1 MHYNKETNVKKAVKV
16 WNLFLLLA
24 LSLGLALPALSLA
37 AEPSE
42 ELGLPERVKK
52 LEEAMGKGDMSR
64 WLDRISLSGLIE
76 VEAGY
81 EDYDYDDPAVDDEDS
96 SDLVLATVE
105 LGIDVD
111 FIKHVS
117 GHVLLLWEEDDTE
130 PLDVDEAFIRLD
142 GEDVLPLYLQ
152 AGKMYVPFGNFETH
166 FISDPNTLE
175 LGETRESAA
184 VVGYANDLF
193 DLSFGLFNGDI
204 DEEGK
209 DDHIDSFVASAVF
222 TLPEEAVPGLALTAG
237 LSWISNIADSDMLT
251 DTIEDAAEDAGV
263 DAVIDDKVDGMA
275 AFLIATLNERWTLI
289 AEYVGA
295 LDEFESDDIGVEGL
309 EPKTWNFELGCAVTD
324 DLTVAAKYEG
334 GDDLGDL
341 LPDEQYGI
349 VGSYG
354 LFKYTTLSLEY
365 LHGEFENDDERDLVT
380 AQLAFEF

>member
-1 MHYNKETNVKKAVKV
+1 MQKAGKACG
-16 WNLFLLLA
+16 LLLA
-24 LSLGLALPALSLA
+24 LSLGLGLSSLSLA

-42 ELGLPERVKK
+42 ELGLPERVRK
-52 LEEAMGKGDMSR
+52 LEEAMGMGDMGR
-64 WLDRISLSGLIE
+64 WLDRISIAGLIE

-81 EDYDYDDPAVDDEDS
+81 EDIDSDDPDADGDS
-96 SDLVLATVE
+96 SDLTLATVE

-117 GHVLLLWEEDDTE
+117 GRVLLLWEEDDTE

-184 VVGYANDLF
+184 VIGYATDLF
-193 DLSFGLFNGDI
+193 DLSFGVFNGDI

-209 DDHIDSFVASAVF
+209 DDHIDSFVAGAVF
-222 TLPEEAVPGLALTAG
+222 TLPEEAVPDLALTAG

-263 DAVIDDKVDGMA
+263 DAVIDDKVGGLA
-275 AFLIATLNERWTLI
+275 AFVTATLNERWTLI

-295 LDEFESDDIGVEGL
+295 LDEFESGDIGVEGL

-324 DLTVAAKYEG
+324 ALTVAAKYEG